1 MYRICIFSMKFYG
14 RSNFN
19 VNSIRSM
26 AGHSKWANIKHIK
39 AKKDEFKSSLFAKI
53 TRQLRLAIQDGKSA
67 DPAINSILQSE
78 IDKALKQNM
87 PMSTIQRTLSQFKH
101 VTQNVKKHRL
111 DIRYKR
117 NVYIICIIYTD
128 NFPSTKMDAA
138 STVKKSG
145 GEFVDV
151 GHMFQDC
158 GLIQSQYDT
167 SKLLDGQ
174 SLEDRAVED
183 AIEIEAED
191 IQIVDIT
198 TGYINFFCNPVN
210 VHSLST
216 KLSKIG
222 YSIENSE
229 SLYAANN
236 VVTLPLDERRAYD
249 IFKEK
254 LRNIPGLEE
263 IYDNVA
269 YDALPSDM

>member
-1 MYRICIFSMKFYG
+1 
-14 RSNFN
+14 
-19 VNSIRSM
+19 
-26 AGHSKWANIKHIK
+26 
-39 AKKDEFKSSLFAKI
+39 
-53 TRQLRLAIQDGKSA
+53 
-67 DPAINSILQSE
+67 
-78 IDKALKQNM
+78 
-87 PMSTIQRTLSQFKH
+87 
-101 VTQNVKKHRL
+101 
-111 DIRYKR
+111 
-117 NVYIICIIYTD
+117 
-128 NFPSTKMDAA
+128 
-138 STVKKSG
+138 
-145 GEFVDV
+145 
-151 GHMFQDC
+151 MFQDC